1 MQQIILINS
10 LFGIILL
17 WLCILSFYLYKLISR
32 YKNLLKG
39 IDKDSLTS
47 VLEKVLKD
55 IDLDRKDIETI
66 ISKVDDLEK
75 RSVFYIQKVGIMRFN
90 PFSDTGGDQSFILAI
105 LDEMDN
111 GVVISSLHTRGIT
124 RWYAKNI
131 ESGKGLNYDLSKEEL
146 EAIKNATTLK
156 KKNRRN

>member
-1 MQQIILINS
+1 MQQIIVINS